1 MAPQVMVPNHSK
13 VIRRLI
19 DADADDDDDGDGDA
33 HYDDDYRRINEE
45 DARGRSERAAAW
57 VLQHANLFS
66 RSPHPYEE

>member
-1 MAPQVMVPNHSK
+1 MVPNHSK

-19 DADADDDDDGDGDA
+19 DADDGDA
-33 HYDDDYRRINEE
+33 HFDDDYRRINEE

-57 VLQHANLFS
+57 VLQNANLFS